1 MPHMTALYE
10 KYDGGGDDFEI
21 VGIHAPEF
29 DFEADPEAI
38 LDAAADHG
46 LTWPIVLDTEKRT
59 FHSWQ
64 EGTRAFWPRIY
75 LLDRDGHIR
84 YDHIGEGGYDEIDD
98 AVGALVAEPT

>member
-1 MPHMTALYE
+1 M
-10 KYDGGGDDFEI
+10 
-21 VGIHAPEF
+21 
-29 DFEADPEAI
+29 
-38 LDAAADHG
+38 
-46 LTWPIVLDTEKRT
+46 TWPIVLDTEKRT